1 MIYKYFHVDVK
12 KLFKKPYNIHHI
24 EKNILNKNALKI
36 KISDLTN
43 NFERKI
49 ILYNKYK
56 NRK

>member
-12 KLFKKPYNIHHI
+12 KLFKNHIILIHI
-24 EKNILNKNALKI
+24 EKNILNKNTLKI